1 MITKKQNWAHTL
13 LGAAAAMAISCGT
26 DAPDIGSG
34 TGSDAAKG
42 NSDATAEQKQTD
54 SVEAK
59 KPSDVYYQ
67 ALLKNQLSL
76 MSNGTSPAKSTPTI
90 FINFDGAVVSQSASP
105 AAAFLLCNSEA
116 DVPPSS
122 LSDADRADVVAKVQA
137 MFDLA
142 QVNVNVTSN
151 DDGLNSTTIYVGA
164 TAKDLGCADVST
176 LFGMVPLDIGNANPT
191 DIGFAFVNGLK
202 SNAHIAAIIGQV
214 AGHAFG
220 LSDVKEAGFV
230 MSKELKGT
238 ETSFGSGTVTGSA
251 KKEDSGKVL
260 QANIAPAATRAN
272 LLALDATGTSGAR
285 PGLNAVPSQYAQL
298 AGLDAIAS
306 LASLLLEFNT
316 TQKLD
321 VSRLLA
327 QLDKVLV
334 GGVANS
340 KQIGGIQGVEDLL
353 TVVLLS
359 AEAAAKKNGATLPA
373 GGIDALLA
381 TFLNPTSLQSSNLL
395 SIASMAATIGISGAT
410 GGIPAAIISALG
422 VATQT
427 INNSQQQQ
435 QQQTT
440 TLVNAAG
447 ALLPNFATIL
457 GIANISDFAQLVATL
472 NAQANVIKSNYN
484 GNTRQALLTMLRIA
498 YSQLYTQLSAT
509 MPVPQVGP

>member
-1 MITKKQNWAHTL
+1 MVSKKILAKTI
-13 LGAAAAMAISCGT
+13 LGSLVAMAVSCGT
-26 DAPDIGSG
+26 DAPDIDSGSSNASKG
-34 TGSDAAKG
+34 SSDA
-42 NSDATAEQKQTD
+42 NAEQKPAD

-59 KPSDVYYQ
+59 KPTDVYYQ
-67 ALLKNQLSL
+67 ALLKNQLAL
-76 MSNGTSPAKSTPTI
+76 MSASTAPANSTPTI
-90 FINFDGAVVSQSASP
+90 FINFDGTVVSQNDSP

-116 DVPPSS
+116 DIPPSS
-122 LSDADRADVVAKVQA
+122 LSDADRADIVSKVQE
-137 MFDLA
+137 MFDSV

-151 DDGLNSTTIYVGA
+151 DDGLNATTIYVGA
-164 TAKDLGCADVST
+164 SAKDLGCTDVAT
-176 LFGMVPLDIGNANPT
+176 LFGMVPHDIGNANPT

-202 SNAHIAAIIGQV
+202 NNAHIAAIIGQI

-220 LSDVKEAGFV
+220 LSDVKEAGFI

-238 ETSFGSGTVTGSA
+238 EKAFGSGTVVGSS
-251 KKEDSGKVL
+251 KKEDSGKAL
-260 QANIAPAATRAN
+260 QANVAPAATRAN

-285 PGLNAVPSQYAQL
+285 PGLNSVPNQYAQL

-306 LASLLLEFNT
+306 LASLLAEMTT

-327 QLDKVLV
+327 QLDKVLI

-359 AEAAAKKNGATLPA
+359 AEAAAKKSGATLPA
-373 GGIDALLA
+373 GGIDAMLA

-395 SIASMAATIGISGAT
+395 SIARMAATIGISGAT
-410 GGIPAAIISALG
+410 GGMPAAIIAALG
-422 VATQT
+422 MATQSM
-427 INNSQQQQ
+427 NSQQQAS
-435 QQQTT
+435 TT
-440 TLVNAAG
+440 VVNAAN
-447 ALLPNFATIL
+447 AVLPNFATIL
-457 GIANISDFAQLVATL
+457 GIANITDFAQLVATL

-498 YSQLYTQLSAT
+498 YSQLYTQLG
-509 MPVPQVGP
+509 VPPQQQLP